1 MMRLMTDAA
10 PTPPRHQVSFARPSS
25 DMIKDANL
33 YISGLPRTVSQQDLE
48 DMFSRFGHIINSR
61 VLVDQASGEPGP
73 NPTPFTKRKTTQC
86 ARELSQIIENYLEP
100 PC

>member
-1 MMRLMTDAA
+1 MRRPMTDAA
-10 PTPPRHQVSFARPSS
+10 SPPPLHQVSFARPSS

-61 VLVDQASGEPGP
+61 VLVDQASGESGPGP
-73 NPTPFTKRKTTQC
+73 ICIHQ
-86 ARELSQIIENYLEP
+86 S
-100 PC
+100 